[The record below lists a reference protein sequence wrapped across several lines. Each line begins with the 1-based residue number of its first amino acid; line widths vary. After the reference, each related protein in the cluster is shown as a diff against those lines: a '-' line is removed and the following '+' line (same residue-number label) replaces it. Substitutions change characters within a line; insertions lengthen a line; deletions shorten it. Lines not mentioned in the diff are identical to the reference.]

1 MIIDFNKLAVEIHAE
16 NKAKGWWDNPDRCVY
31 ETLQLVN
38 TEISEATEGERRN
51 LADDK
56 LPHRKMGEVELADAV
71 IRLLD
76 MAGAYGWIYSGDE
89 YVPWIDEMPTVAG
102 KHLWATDVVCQ
113 LGRNI
118 RKFGKQ
124 GGRLHIFY
132 TGAINTLLRIGDDQ
146 GYDVMGALFEKRE
159 FNKTRKDHSREAR
172 AAADGK
178 KF

>member
-38 TEISEATEGERRN
+38 TEISEATEGERSN
-51 LADDK
+51 LPDDK

-76 MAGAYGWIYSGDE
+76 MGGKYGWTYSGDN
-89 YVPWIDEMPTVAG
+89 YDPWIDEMPTVAG
-102 KHLWATDVVCQ
+102 KHLCATYVVCEFAHE
-113 LGRNI
+113 I
-118 RKFGKQ
+118 RLFGKHSSH
-124 GGRLHIFY
+124 LHIFY
-132 TGAINTLLRIGDDQ
+132 TAAINTVLRIGDDQ
-146 GYDVMGALFEKRE
+146 GYDVMGALLEKRE

-172 AAADGK
+172 AAAHGK